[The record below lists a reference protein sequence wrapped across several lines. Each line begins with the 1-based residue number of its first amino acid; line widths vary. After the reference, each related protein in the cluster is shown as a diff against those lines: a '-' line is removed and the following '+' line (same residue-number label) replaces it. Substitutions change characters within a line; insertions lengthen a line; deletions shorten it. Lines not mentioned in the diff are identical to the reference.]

1 MFQKIGGVEMKIQ
14 QNKKQFVVTIPVD
27 VMRLLKWD
35 KGTEIVFIP
44 KENGV
49 EVKKLDSKVNKLLE
63 NSQNGVEGGA

>member
-1 MFQKIGGVEMKIQ
+1 MKIQ
-14 QNKKQFVVTIPVD
+14 QNKNQFVVTIPVD

-49 EVKKLDSKVNKLLE
+49 EVKKLDGKSKWIKLSE
-63 NSQNGVEGGA
+63 EKRVEVEA

>member
-1 MFQKIGGVEMKIQ
+1 MKIQ

-44 KENGV
+44 KENGL
-49 EVKKLDSKVNKLLE
+49 EVKKLDSKSKELIESYKNTVAE
-63 NSQNGVEGGA
+63 AEV